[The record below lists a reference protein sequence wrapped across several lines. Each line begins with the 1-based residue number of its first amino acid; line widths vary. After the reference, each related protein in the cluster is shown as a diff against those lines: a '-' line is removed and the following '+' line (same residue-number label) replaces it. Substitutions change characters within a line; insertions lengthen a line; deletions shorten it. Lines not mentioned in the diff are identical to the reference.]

1 MSRKH
6 YYAIAKAIASPA
18 EYHAEQSLCHKL
30 NTMIEVLDAIGTVCY
45 EDNDRFDYDKF
56 VTEFLDTIGEEK
68 LQYYRC
74 QDILRNR
81 LPKYATPRLFYK
93 S

>member
-18 EYHAEQSLCHKL
+18 EYYAEQSLCNKL
-30 NTMIEVLDAIGTVCY
+30 DTMIEVLDAIGTVCY

-74 QDILRNR
+74 QNILRNR
-81 LPKYATPRLFYK
+81 LPEYATPRP
-93 S
+93 